1 MYTAKEYQQLI
12 LNILEVKVRDLDKK
26 MQRAKNFMEEETLS
40 NYQTGLYEAIDTIKK
55 SSFLV
60 EEVL

>member
-12 LNILEVKVRDLDKK
+12 LNILEMKVRDLDKK
-26 MQRAKNFMEEETLS
+26 MQKAKNSMEEETLS
-40 NYQTGLYEAIDTIKK
+40 NYQIGLYEVIDTIKK

-60 EEVL
+60 EEE